1 MTVSRKWAVETELF
15 QPIDIHFADFLVGLN
30 ELFDAD
36 LYLLALLVSHFTGKQ
51 HTALKFKSGQT
62 LNSLF
67 EEYGSEVDD
76 FKDVKLPMVKL
87 NNWQKVLGKPGDKTP
102 LVYDVERSLLYLYR
116 YWFYEKNT
124 AEFIKSRTMNLVELD
139 DTKVKWAMEKLFKS
153 SGPSASYDPINWQEV
168 AAFTALKNRFAV
180 ISGGPG
186 TGKTTTVAKVLAL
199 LTSLQP
205 GLKIDLVAPT
215 GKAADQLVKSIRSAK
230 KKIPFEALGITTD
243 AIPEEAGT
251 IQRFLGYIPDSAEFR
266 YNADNKKSTQLLLV
280 DEASMVSLPL
290 FSKLFAA
297 LNDNCR
303 VILLGDKDQLAAV
316 ENGNV
321 LGDITDSEQI
331 NHFSSQFV
339 NEYAQIA
346 NCSKYPKQLSISENP
361 TTLEDAVAQL
371 EFSYRFNYNSGIGQL
386 SAMVNSQDLNC
397 VEFMKSKGEGAF
409 NDIELKELPEP
420 EFLYDSIRQFINE
433 ADKRCG
439 FLNYRRAVNAGDPL
453 HALQLFDRARVL
465 CAINNGVYGVEN
477 LNRII
482 EELLFIGRLDKFY
495 IGRPIIVL
503 KNDHNLKIYNGDV
516 GIIMKDTNGVLK
528 AFFPDGEGEVKAISP
543 ASLPEHATAFA
554 MTVHKSQGS
563 EFNDVLMI
571 LPETFSPVLTK
582 EIVYTGIT
590 RAKTNIETWSN
601 DRILKQTIQNPIKR
615 TSGLRAKL

>member
-1 MTVSRKWAVETELF
+1 MIYSRKWAVEAELF
-15 QPIDIHFADFLVGLN
+15 QPIDLHFADFIIHLN
-30 ELFDAD
+30 GAVDSE

-51 HTALKFKSGQT
+51 HTALKFRSGQS

-67 EEYGSEVDD
+67 EEYGSEVDG
-76 FKDVKLPMVKL
+76 FEDVILPAIKF
-87 NNWQKVLGKPGDKTP
+87 NDWHKVLGQPGEKTP
-102 LVYDVERSLLYLYR
+102 LVYDSGQSLLYLYR

-124 AEFIKSRTMNLVELD
+124 AAFITSRMDSLTKLD
-139 DTKVKWAMEKLFKS
+139 DAKVTSAMKVLFKAA
-153 SGPSASYDPINWQEV
+153 GPSKSYDPINWQEV

-205 GLKIDLVAPT
+205 RLKIDLVAPT

-230 KKIPFEALGITTD
+230 EKIPFNELGIPEN
-243 AIPEEAGT
+243 AIPEEACT
-251 IQRFLGYIPDSAEFR
+251 IQRFLGYIPGASEFR
-266 YNADNKKSTQLLLV
+266 YNSNNKKNTQLLLV

-290 FSKLFAA
+290 FSKLFSA
-297 LNDNCR
+297 LNDDCR

-321 LGDITDSEQI
+321 LGDITDSEHI

-339 NEYAQIA
+339 TEFSQIA
-346 NCSKYPKQLSISENP
+346 SCSKHPERLPVSVNP
-361 TTLEDAVAQL
+361 TTLEDAVVQL
-371 EFSYRFNYNSGIGQL
+371 EFSYRFNHNSGIGQL

-397 VEFMKSKGEGAF
+397 IDFMKNKGEGAF
-409 NDIELKELPEP
+409 NDIELKELPEA
-420 EFLYDSIRQFINE
+420 ESLHESIRQFINE

-439 FLNYRRAVNAGDPL
+439 FLNYRRAVKAGDPL

-465 CAINNGVYGVEN
+465 CAVNNGSYGVDTV
-477 LNRII
+477 NRII
-482 EELLFIGRLDKFY
+482 EEQLFIGKLDTFY
-495 IGRPIIVL
+495 IGRPVIVL

-516 GIIMKDTNGVLK
+516 GIIMQDINGALK
-528 AFFPDGEGEVKAISP
+528 AFFPNGEHDVKAVSP

-571 LPETFSPVLTK
+571 LPDKFSPVLTK

-590 RAKTNIETWSN
+590 RAKTNIQIWSTEAN
-601 DRILKQTIQNPIKR
+601 LKQAIENPITR
-615 TSGLRAKL
+615 TSGLRAEL